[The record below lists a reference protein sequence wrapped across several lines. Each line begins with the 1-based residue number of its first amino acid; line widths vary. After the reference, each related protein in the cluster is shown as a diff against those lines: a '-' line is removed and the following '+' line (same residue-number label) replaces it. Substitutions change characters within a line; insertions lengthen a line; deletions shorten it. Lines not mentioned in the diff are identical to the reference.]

1 MTAQPGIKARGP
13 GRPAYAKTTSCA
25 AIFAYDCGAHTAHE
39 VYYTMPAYR
48 LGHKIG
54 IIAALRL
61 LYHSNKPDGLACRHS
76 ASANGFAVCTAQLC
90 HVCQLAWHILFYS
103 GKNESDLINEG
114 AGRTPCSFVYNL
126 YSQSPS
132 AVQAGLLLQSCAEKL
147 YQWVNAHVQAENF
160 LAAPCTFPIGTA
172 SEFFAGRQPACKNFP

>member
-1 MTAQPGIKARGP
+1 MTALRLLYHVREAAWYNRPS
-13 GRPAYAKTTSCA
+13 GRKRA
-25 AIFAYDCGAHTAHE
+25 
-39 VYYTMPAYR
+39 VPAYR

>member
-1 MTAQPGIKARGP
+1 
-13 GRPAYAKTTSCA
+13 
-25 AIFAYDCGAHTAHE
+25 
-39 VYYTMPAYR
+39 MPAYR

-172 SEFFAGRQPACKNFP
+172 SKSKPAAPIDGAARRYEALIPHAASGIRRRYAFEYTAGSQAPFPIFCAV